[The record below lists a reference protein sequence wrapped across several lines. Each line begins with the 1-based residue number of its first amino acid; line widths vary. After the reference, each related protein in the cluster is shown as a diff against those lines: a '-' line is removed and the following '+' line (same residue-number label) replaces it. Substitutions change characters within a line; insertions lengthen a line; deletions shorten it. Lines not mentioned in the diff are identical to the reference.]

1 MATPNLSLSED
12 NIYARGYIIELP
24 DGQSI
29 LKTDPLQYTPSAN
42 QDETHIMREGEELGD
57 LAFKKYGNARWW
69 HVLGYVNNI
78 LNPFEIPVGS
88 KIVIPDIDVIKLT
101 NV

>member
-1 MATPNLSLSED
+1 
-12 NIYARGYIIELP
+12 
-24 DGQSI
+24 
-29 LKTDPLQYTPSAN
+29 
-42 QDETHIMREGEELGD
+42 MREGEELGD